1 MRHRHISDIVI
12 SATLM
17 LMLFSGPAAA
27 QNVGEV
33 PDIQSPG
40 HNSEIPSRVSRI
52 DVTWGIPE
60 GDPYGYF
67 VLFNTNPGHTFG
79 GLNPDGEHVTRRS
92 FTSPDF
98 AAFQPDDVAYYFHI
112 AAADGKGD
120 IGLTVTAGPYR
131 IDVVP
136 PSDVGVTA
144 PEVTSVRTVTLTLRA
159 EGASEVH
166 ISNVAHGEGGRWE
179 NLTGETEWELS
190 PGGREKTVHVRF
202 SDLAGNTAGTS
213 VIITFI
219 AGDADGDLSL
229 SLRDAVPVLQ
239 VLAGMETADISPD
252 ADVNGN
258 GRIGTEEAVYILK
271 EISGTDSE

>member
-40 HNSEIPSRVSRI
+40 HNSEIPSRVSRT

-67 VLFNTNPGHTFG
+67 VLFNTNPGHTFD

-98 AAFQPDDVAYYFHI
+98 ATSRPDDVAYYFHI
-112 AAADGKGD
+112 AAADGKGE
-120 IGLTVTAGPYR
+120 IGSTVTAGPYR
-131 IDVVP
+131 IDVVRQAGFP
-136 PSDVGVTA
+136 TFLCASAGDIKWGNAFFPSPQVQG
-144 PEVTSVRTVTLTLRA
+144 
-159 EGASEVH
+159 
-166 ISNVAHGEGGRWE
+166 
-179 NLTGETEWELS
+179 S
-190 PGGREKTVHVRF
+190 PK
-202 SDLAGNTAGTS
+202 S
-213 VIITFI
+213 VIIRKYFI
-219 AGDADGDLSL
+219 HLHRIHGFPAKPYNQLK
-229 SLRDAVPVLQ
+229 RNQ
-239 VLAGMETADISPD
+239 IS
-252 ADVNGN
+252 AF
-258 GRIGTEEAVYILK
+258 
-271 EISGTDSE
+271 

>member
-1 MRHRHISDIVI
+1 
-12 SATLM
+12 M
-17 LMLFSGPAAA
+17 LMIMLFIGPAAA

-33 PDIQSPG
+33 PDIRSPG
-40 HNSEIPSRVSRI
+40 HGSDIPSKISRI
-52 DVTWGIPE
+52 DVIYGIPE

-67 VLFNTNPGHTFG
+67 VLFDTNPAHTFD

-112 AAADGKGD
+112 AAADGKGE
-120 IGLTVTAGPYR
+120 IGPTVTAGPYR

-144 PEVTSVRTVTLTLRA
+144 PEVTSVRTVTLTLKA

-166 ISNVAHGEGGRWE
+166 ISNVAHGEGGRWK

-190 PGGREKTVHVRF
+190 PGRGEKTVYVRF
-202 SDLAGNTAGTS
+202 SDLAGNTADTS
-213 VIITFI
+213 AVITFV
-219 AGDADGDLSL
+219 AGDVDGNVVLEPG
-229 SLRDAVPVLQ
+229 DAVTALQ
-239 VLAGMETADISPD
+239 ILTGTATDKPNPD
-252 ADVNGN
+252 ADVNGD
-258 GRIGTEEAVYILK
+258 GRIGTEEAVYILRR
-271 EISGTDSE
+271 ISDRTY

>member
-12 SATLM
+12 SVTLM
-17 LMLFSGPAAA
+17 IMLFIGPAAA

-33 PDIQSPG
+33 PDIRSPG
-40 HNSEIPSRVSRI
+40 HGSDIPSKVSRI
-52 DVTWGIPE
+52 DITWGIPG

-67 VLFNTNPGHTFG
+67 VLFDTNPAHIFD
-79 GLNPDGEHVTRRS
+79 GLNPDGEYVTRRT

-98 AAFQPDDVAYYFHI
+98 AESQPDDIAYYFHI

-144 PEVTSVRTVTLTLRA
+144 PEVTSVRTVTLTLKA
-159 EGASEVH
+159 EAASEVYVSN
-166 ISNVAHGEGGRWE
+166 ISHGEDGRWE

-190 PGGREKTVHVRF
+190 PGRGEKTVYARF
-202 SDLAGNTAGTS
+202 SDLAGNTADTS
-213 VIITFI
+213 AVITFI
-219 AGDADGDLSL
+219 AGDADGDLPVG
-229 SLRDAVPVLQ
+229 LRDAALVLQ
-239 VLAGMETADISPD
+239 VLAGMETSDINPD
-252 ADVNGN
+252 ADVNGD
-258 GRIGTEEAVYILK
+258 GKIGTEEAVYILRR
-271 EISGTDSE
+271 ISDRAY